1 MHPKPNTTKASKH
14 KNPYQHAFSKALQT
28 RHGNSLTFV
37 PMTMQWTRTYHWPLE
52 DNPGLARNTFWPSD
66 HRGHRRCPL
75 KSLTNGIMHCS
86 HHHNQH
92 CYGRCQH
99 QHGLPSSFMSN
110 VTIISLLSALPHKRY
125 MIKTGRWKSLRLW
138 QIPLALGKGSHREN
152 LKLEG

>member
-1 MHPKPNTTKASKH
+1 MHPKPNTTKASKR
-14 KNPYQHAFSKALQT
+14 KNPYQHAFSKALET
-28 RHGNSLTFV
+28 RHSNSLTFV

-52 DNPGLARNTFWPSD
+52 DNPRLARNTFWPSD

-99 QHGLPSSFMSN
+99 QHDLPSSWATLPSFPP
-110 VTIISLLSALPHKRY
+110 LSHCPIRA
-125 MIKTGRWKSLRLW
+125 TGSKLGGEKVSAFGKSLSPWGRDLIEKIW
-138 QIPLALGKGSHREN
+138 N
-152 LKLEG
+152 

>member
-52 DNPGLARNTFWPSD
+52 NNPGLARNTFWPSD
-66 HRGHRRCPL
+66 HRSHRRCPL
-75 KSLTNGIMHCS
+75 KSLTNGITA
-86 HHHNQH
+86 
-92 CYGRCQH
+92 
-99 QHGLPSSFMSN
+99 
-110 VTIISLLSALPHKRY
+110 VTIISTIVMVVASINTAFRPHLWATWPSYHYLSALPHKRY
-125 MIKTGRWKSLRLW
+125 MIKTGRWKSLCLW